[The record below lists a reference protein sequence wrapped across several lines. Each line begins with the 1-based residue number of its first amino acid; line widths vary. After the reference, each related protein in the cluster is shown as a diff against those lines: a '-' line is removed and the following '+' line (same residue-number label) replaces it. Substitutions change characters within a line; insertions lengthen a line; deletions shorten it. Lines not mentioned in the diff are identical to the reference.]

1 MMNSILDDPKA
12 TINHVNSLAFNRS
25 TGSVGETEAAFYI
38 RDQLD
43 NKKIINNFEYF
54 GYIGPKRVLMRLTYL
69 IIITYLLLN
78 KLLIVIVLYFSIK
91 YLFATARNYSFIKEE
106 SSKNLVS
113 TIPANNR
120 RKKRPVVILTAHYD
134 SFSTNLP
141 YRLQNFLF
149 FIFRIIIVPYFII
162 KLTISLWILA
172 NFIVSPNQESFII
185 DFILMSSIIE
195 FLIYFLIF
203 FLIYNTKKSMGAI
216 DNASGVSIIIELAKK
231 LNEKPLEN
239 MDVII
244 VFTSAEEWGL
254 IGANRFCKR
263 NQKSLSKKYNLNKSL
278 NINYDMIGTYIGLL
292 NKKSLF
298 NRKEIN
304 QTLNKNLE
312 DAANNLRISIVK
324 HSPVISPKTDHKAF
338 LKFAKK
344 TKTDFQVACFH
355 SAKDVKYIHSPRDTP
370 DNCDVQ
376 NLNNVLEITIETLRK
391 IDSESYP
398 SEKIR

>member
-25 TGSVGETEAAFYI
+25 TGSVGETEAVFYI

-43 NKKIINNFEYF
+43 NKNIDNNFEYF
-54 GYIGPKRVLMRLTYL
+54 GYMGPRRVLMRLTYA
-69 IIITYLLLN
+69 IIFTYLLLY

-91 YLFATARNYSFIKEE
+91 YLFATTRNYSFVNEE

-113 TIPANNR
+113 TIPANTQ

-134 SFSTNLP
+134 SFSAHLP

-149 FIFRIIIVPYFII
+149 FLFRIIIVPYFII
-162 KLTISLWILA
+162 KLAASLWVLA
-172 NFIVSPNQESFII
+172 DFIMAPNQESFIM
-185 DFILMSSIIE
+185 DLILMSSLVE
-195 FLIYFLIF
+195 FLIF
-203 FLIYNTKKSMGAI
+203 FLIFLLVYSTKKSMGAI

-231 LNEKPLEN
+231 LKEKPLEN

-244 VFTSAEEWGL
+244 VFTGAEEWGL
-254 IGANRFCKR
+254 IGASRFCKR
-263 NQKSLSKKYNLNKSL
+263 NQKSFSKKYILNNSF
-278 NINYDMIGTYIGLL
+278 NINFDMIGTYVGLI
-292 NKKSLF
+292 NKKNLF
-298 NRKEIN
+298 NRNVIN

-312 DAANNLRISIVK
+312 DAANNLGISIVK
-324 HSPVISPKTDHKAF
+324 HNHVISPKTDHKAF

-370 DNCDVQ
+370 DHCDVQ
-376 NLNNVLEITIETLRK
+376 NLNNVLEICLETLRK
-391 IDSESYP
+391 IDSASYP
-398 SEKIR
+398 LEKI